1 MSYINTI
8 LNVILFISC
17 YAVSWLVV
25 YWVGSLIKDV
35 NDQLSRTTLQD
46 GFQFLCGVIA
56 FIFFLFAV
64 YFTCKFNLYW
74 RLI

>member
-8 LNVILFISC
+8 LTVILFISG

-25 YWVGSLIKDV
+25 YWVGSLTRDI

-46 GFQFLCGVIA
+46 GFQFLCWVIG
-56 FIFFLFAV
+56 FIFLMFII
-64 YFTCKFNLYW
+64 YFTWRFNLYW
-74 RLI
+74 RLL